1 MLYEIITAVV
11 LLLIFIIVIVVM
23 HNKITSVEN
32 RNTQSI
38 IVQNKNFDHLRE
50 KDNLIVQTEHNALN
64 VLRSEDTKFKTGIEL
79 LRVADQAF
87 SDKYAKFEKE
97 QKTTNESIDKR
108 IGVMSESINKRIG
121 DVEKSHVTTSET
133 INRRIG
139 DVEKSHVTT
148 SETINRRIGD
158 VEKSHVT
165 TNKRITLAEKIQD
178 ERYAITNNV
187 LHSSAEHLIK
197 ILIFI
202 FMNLMDVSNVVQDI
216 QNNYVSKHV
225 LSESVNSVSGNFS
238 NNVSIGPSSA
248 PTVKITDN
256 GLCIKDV
263 CLSAQDLKTLRSKNE
278 L

>member
-50 KDNLIVQTEHNALN
+50 KDNLIVQTEHRALN

-108 IGVMSESINKRIG
+108 IGVMSESINK
-121 DVEKSHVTTSET
+121 
-133 INRRIG
+133 
-139 DVEKSHVTT
+139 
-148 SETINRRIGD
+148 RIGD

>member
-108 IGVMSESINKRIG
+108 IGVMSESINRRIG

-148 SETINRRIGD
+148 SE
-158 VEKSHVT
+158 
-165 TNKRITLAEKIQD
+165 RITLAEKIQD